1 MLAALIIVPGHA
13 GDAEAVVQ
21 EADSF
26 YGTINRRPA
35 SQLARG
41 YCQGDNFHCHE
52 RLSTSMQ
59 ILLSRRKEYSRT
71 NEF

>member
-1 MLAALIIVPGHA
+1 MDVVLAALIIVPGHA

-35 SQLARG
+35 S
-41 YCQGDNFHCHE
+41 
-52 RLSTSMQ
+52 
-59 ILLSRRKEYSRT
+59 
-71 NEF
+71 